1 MAMVRDRIRAF
12 ERRTPIARRA
22 RRRSMPA
29 VGLWAAV
36 TLALF
41 LQTAS
46 AGDQAAPKPDAYR
59 LGIFPYVPV
68 LTVDRIFGPVAAQFA
83 EDLGRPVHL
92 KTKSTFGKF
101 AEELR
106 KESYDIILVHPFFYI
121 EARDQ
126 HHYLPLA
133 RLDEPLTAVIMVR
146 EDNPIETL
154 ADLKGKTIGLPPA
167 LAAVSELAK
176 ASLLDAGLVP
186 GINVILTHYRS
197 KSSCLQAVVTGRVA
211 ACGLPRFAL
220 AQIDPDN
227 DLKLR
232 LMFETDPVNNFVFAA
247 HARLPESD
255 RIDLGKSTLA
265 WPFTADGRKIL
276 AGGVWTRFVPARD
289 QDYDEVRR
297 HRLRLTRFAQ
307 R

>member
-1 MAMVRDRIRAF
+1 MQMLWGRVRAF
-12 ERRTPIARRA
+12 DRHTLMARHA
-22 RRRSMPA
+22 RGLSVLA
-29 VGLWAAV
+29 AGLWAVAV
-36 TLALF
+36 LVLH

-46 AGDQAAPKPDAYR
+46 AGEPAASKLAAYR
-59 LGIFPYVPV
+59 LGVFPYVPV
-68 LTVDRIFGPVAAQFA
+68 LAVDRIFGPVAAQFA

-92 KTKSTFGKF
+92 KTKSTFARF

-106 KESYDIILVHPFFYI
+106 KETYDIILVHPFFYV

-126 HHYLPLA
+126 HHYMPLA
-133 RLDEPLTAVIMVR
+133 RLDEPLTAMIMVR
-146 EDNPIETL
+146 EDDPIETL

-186 GINVILTHYRS
+186 GVDVALEHYRS
-197 KSSCLQAVVTGRVA
+197 KPSCLQAVATGRAA

-220 AQIDPDN
+220 SEIDPNN
-227 DLKLR
+227 DLNLR
-232 LMFETDPVNNFVFAA
+232 LMYETAPISNFVFAV
-247 HARLPESD
+247 HARVPESD
-255 RIDLGKSTLA
+255 RIDICKSILA
-265 WPFTADGRKIL
+265 WPFTAKGRTIL
-276 AGGVWTRFVPARD
+276 AGGAWTRFVPARD

-297 HRLRLTRFAQ
+297 HQLRLHQFAQ